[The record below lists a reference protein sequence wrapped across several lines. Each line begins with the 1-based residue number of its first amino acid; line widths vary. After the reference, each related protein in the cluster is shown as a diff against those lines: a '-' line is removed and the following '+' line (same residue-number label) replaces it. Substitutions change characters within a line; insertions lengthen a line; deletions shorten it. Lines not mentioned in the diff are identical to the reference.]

1 MVMNKGLCVGIL
13 IVLVL
18 GTVSPAVSALA
29 AGDKNDELLEAI
41 MDGDIERAKSLIDAG
56 ADVNARD
63 IDGWTPLMYAALNG
77 HTEIVELLIESG
89 ADVNAKGALRGTALL
104 LAAAKGE
111 TIRARGPQ
119 QPQSKARPYC
129 LQQLRVR
136 LR

>member
-89 ADVNAKGALRGTALL
+89 ADVNAEDNNGQTVLMFATRGGHTEIVEILIKAGADVKTNNGQI
-104 LAAAKGE
+104 GMV
-111 TIRARGPQ
+111 GM
-119 QPQSKARPYC
+119 
-129 LQQLRVR
+129 
-136 LR
+136 